1 MSRSSARRSP
11 SSSSAPASMTSML
24 VRSEVTGVR
33 SSCEASATSRRC
45 AACEAC
51 TRSSMASKRC
61 AIRPTSSS
69 PRAPMRR
76 PRSPVA
82 SMCSAARV
90 SSLIGPDDRPREQA
104 RHRARR
110 TRCPTQHEQHE
121 HDPQASEHGVDALQ
135 RAPELHRAQALDR
148 HGDDAQVHAVGRAV
162 GEERAPPAAAGG
174 RAIAA
179 GHADRQPAQAIAHDA
194 VGPDDLRELGRPAG
208 APRRRGRRAAAQ
220 GADALH
226 ELALGAQPA
235 IDLRA
240 QLAAHGQVA
249 DERRERDRHAHGQR
263 GHEHQAPAQGHG
275 CSRST

>member
-1 MSRSSARRSP
+1 
-11 SSSSAPASMTSML
+11 ML

-33 SSCEASATSRRC
+33 SSCEASATSRRW

-90 SSLIGPDDRPREQA
+90 SLLMGRMTGRANRRAITAANAVPASTSSASTIRRRPSAASTLSSERPSCTAPRPSIGTVMTRRCTPSAVRSLRNGAALSAGGGPVARGRPRSPA
-104 RHRARR
+104 RPGGRARR
-110 TRCPTQHEQHE
+110 R
-121 HDPQASEHGVDALQ
+121 
-135 RAPELHRAQALDR
+135 RAR
-148 HGDDAQVHAVGRAV
+148 
-162 GEERAPPAAAGG
+162 
-174 RAIAA
+174 
-179 GHADRQPAQAIAHDA
+179 
-194 VGPDDLRELGRPAG
+194 RPARTRP
-208 APRRRGRRAAAQ
+208 ARRRAAAARAARRRAGRRCAAQ
-220 GADALH
+220 
-226 ELALGAQPA
+226 LALRAQPA
-235 IDLRA
+235 VDLRA

-249 DERRERDRHAHGQR
+249 DERRQRDRHAHGQR

>member
-1 MSRSSARRSP
+1 
-11 SSSSAPASMTSML
+11 ML

-33 SSCEASATSRRC
+33 SSCEASATSRRW

-51 TRSSMASKRC
+51 TRSSIASKRC

-90 SSLIGPDDRPREQA
+90 SSAMGRMTG
-104 RHRARR
+104 RANRR
-110 TRCPTQHEQHE
+110 ASTAANAVPTQHEQHE
-121 HDPQASEHGVDALQ
+121 HDPQAPEHGVDALQ
-135 RAPELHRAQALDR
+135 RAAELHRAQALDR
-148 HGDDAQVHAVGRAV
+148 DGDDAQVHAVGRAV
-162 GEERAPPAAAGG
+162 GEERDAPPPPGRGPSPLATPIASPPWRSRAPPSGPTTCENSAGPPARRDGAGG
-174 RAIAA
+174 A
-179 GHADRQPAQAIAHDA
+179 P
-194 VGPDDLRELGRPAG
+194 
-208 APRRRGRRAAAQ
+208 PRRAPMRCDQ
-220 GADALH
+220 
-226 ELALGAQPA
+226 LALRAQPA
-235 IDLRA
+235 VDLRA

-249 DERRERDRHAHGQR
+249 DERRQRDRHAHGQG